1 VIFITPSQSVVQSFF
16 ENFEKN
22 RVIHLVRQLYNEQFV
37 NQTHLSNTLLEQ
49 QKNFSESVADLI
61 LEHSYQLEERHKES
75 IDSLLSKTSVYQNRI
90 ESLQSNYDILTN
102 YTLTLEQTLHNI
114 TIELKNLQ
122 KQVKTQEEDIQ
133 IININTVDYQQR
145 HVKK

>member
-1 VIFITPSQSVVQSFF
+1 MIFITPSQSVVQSFF

-114 TIELKNLQ
+114 TIELKKLQ